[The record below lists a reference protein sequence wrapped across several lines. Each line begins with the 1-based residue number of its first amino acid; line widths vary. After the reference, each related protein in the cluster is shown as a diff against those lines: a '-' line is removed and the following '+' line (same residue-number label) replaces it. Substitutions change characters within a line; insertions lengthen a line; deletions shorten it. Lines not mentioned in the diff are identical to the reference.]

1 MKNTVKLLSALMLLA
16 ATSLSVFSQNV
27 EAEMNARANVLN
39 ALTIT
44 KNQDVDFK
52 NITTTTPGG
61 GIVRLAPNGTGGS
74 FVGQGANT
82 GKLTIQGANSTQ
94 VLISY
99 PGGATLTSGSNELLY
114 HMHVYGNTF
123 DNPQSSSSELTGEG
137 VEGVN
142 INRTTSS
149 TGAYYLF
156 VGGAL
161 GGNTLGTPASLHE
174 QAIGEY
180 TGSVTFEVRY
190 N

>member
-16 ATSLSVFSQNV
+16 ATSLSAFSQNV

-52 NITTTTPGG
+52 MISATTPGV
-61 GIVRLAPNGTGGS
+61 IRINPNGSGNYI
-74 FVGQGANT
+74 GQGAIP
-82 GKLTIQGANSTQ
+82 GKLTISGSIGSE

-99 PGGATLTSGSNELLY
+99 PSGVYLIANEGANSLAYS
-114 HMHVYGNTF
+114 MHVYGAVEN
-123 DNPQSSSSELTGEG
+123 DVEESEEITLEG
-137 VEGVN
+137 IAGQDVHKTLC
-142 INRTTSS
+142 TTH
-149 TGAYYLF
+149 GKYYLF
-156 VGGAL
+156 VGGSL
-161 GGNTLGTPASLHE
+161 GGSLGNP
-174 QAIGEY
+174 QALSSQTVGEY